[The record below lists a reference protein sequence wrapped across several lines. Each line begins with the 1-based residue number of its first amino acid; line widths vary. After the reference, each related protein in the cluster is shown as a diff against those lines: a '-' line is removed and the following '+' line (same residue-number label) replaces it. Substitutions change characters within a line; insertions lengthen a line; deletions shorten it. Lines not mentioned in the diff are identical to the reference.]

1 MEEGTQAGFRPLP
14 TPPHDF
20 DAKLELATRRR
31 IWPWVLIALVVIGL
45 LIWGLVAVVK
55 AVADTDDGET
65 AAEVARPQPTPPAP
79 VPPTPQPT
87 PAKVPPAPAPQPTP
101 PAPVPPTPP
110 TVVTVGGHSALT
122 IRVTPQGQIDAQ
134 AEWSSATP
142 PPPPAQPATELPPI
156 QTGSW
161 VYPPGKRQD
170 DKPPFKGLADGEL
183 GPI

>member
-65 AAEVARPQPTPPAP
+65 AAEVAR
-79 VPPTPQPT
+79 
-87 PAKVPPAPAPQPTP
+87 PQPTP